1 MIFFEDFSN
10 EINLVLNDVNSFIE
24 SLEKPISDLGTSFLD
39 KFKISMKGFNT
50 FLLFPYWLSEGFD
63 IKDKEDV
70 SRKLSNLDI
79 YGIMHLRIIDDILDN
94 PEKIDRNLLLLSNIC
109 EFKMY
114 EICFNLIGKNESFM
128 KDLEDI
134 LTSFSNAILFEKKQY
149 QYLGIL
155 TEEMKNYNY
164 ELMARKAFHLRIPIL
179 SYLYLEKSSEKKR
192 NDFFSMM
199 EYWGTSMQLFNDVL
213 GWKDDFTSG
222 QMTYPLA
229 KAIQHLE
236 EENLV
241 DKGKEDVMDIAAAF
255 IETNILE
262 NTLEI
267 SLKYQ
272 KMAIDSIRTYNLYYL
287 TKFFEDASDKISSSI
302 DKFKD
307 KRNNLLKEILN

>member
-1 MIFFEDFSN
+1 
-10 EINLVLNDVNSFIE
+10 
-24 SLEKPISDLGTSFLD
+24 
-39 KFKISMKGFNT
+39 MKGFNT

-179 SYLYLEKSSEKKR
+179 SYLYLEESSEKKR
-192 NDFFSMM
+192 NDFFSMI

>member
-179 SYLYLEKSSEKKR
+179 SYLYLEESSEKKR
-192 NDFFSMM
+192 NDFFSMI

-302 DKFKD
+302 DKFKE
-307 KRNNLLKEILN
+307 KEIVCLKKY

>member
-179 SYLYLEKSSEKKR
+179 SYLYLEESSEKKR
-192 NDFFSMM
+192 NDFFSMI

>member
-1 MIFFEDFSN
+1 MIFFDDFDK
-10 EINLVLNDVNSFIE
+10 EINLVLSDVNSFICG
-24 SLEKPISDLGTSFLD
+24 LEKPISDLGISFLD

-63 IKDKEDV
+63 IKGKDDV
-70 SRKLSNLDI
+70 SRKLANLDV

-94 PEKIDRNLLLLSNIC
+94 PEKIDRNLLLVSNIC

-114 EICFNLIGKNESFM
+114 EISFNLIGRNESFL
-128 KDLEDI
+128 KDLEDT
-134 LTSFSNAILFEKKQY
+134 LMRFSNAVLYEKQHYTYKG
-149 QYLGIL
+149 LL

-179 SYLYLEKSSEKKR
+179 SYLYLEESDKKKR

-199 EYWGTSMQLFNDVL
+199 ECWGTSMQLFNDIL

-222 QMTYPLA
+222 QMTYPLV
-229 KAIQHLE
+229 KAIEYLE
-236 EENLV
+236 DENLV
-241 DKGKEDVMDIAAAF
+241 ETGKADTMDIAAAF

-262 NTLEI
+262 DTLDI

-272 KMAIDSIRTYNLYYL
+272 KMAIESIKSYNLYYL
-287 TKFFEDASDKISSSI
+287 NEFFEDASIKIYSSI
-302 DKFKD
+302 EKFKN
-307 KRNNLLKEILN
+307 KRESILKDIIN

>member
-1 MIFFEDFSN
+1 MIFFDDFSK
-10 EINLVLNDVNSFIE
+10 EINLVLNDVNSFI
-24 SLEKPISDLGTSFLD
+24 SGLEKPISTLGVSFLD

-63 IKDKEDV
+63 IKDKEYV
-70 SRKLSNLDI
+70 SRKLSNLDV
-79 YGIMHLRIIDDILDN
+79 YGIMHLRIVDDILDN
-94 PEKIDRNLLLLSNIC
+94 PEKIDINLLLLSNIC

-114 EICFNLIGKNESFM
+114 EICFNLIGKNELFM
-128 KDLEDI
+128 KDLEDT
-134 LTSFSNAILFEKKQY
+134 LTSFSNAILFEKNQY
-149 QYLGIL
+149 QYSGIL
-155 TEEMKNYNY
+155 TEDMKNYNY
-164 ELMARKAFHLRIPIL
+164 ELMARKAFHLRIPLL
-179 SYLYLEKSSEKKR
+179 SYLYLEESHEKKR
-192 NDFFSMM
+192 NDLFSMI

-213 GWKDDFTSG
+213 GWKDDFVSG
-222 QMTYPLA
+222 QITYPLV
-229 KAIQHLE
+229 KAIQYLE

-262 NTLEI
+262 NTLDI

-272 KMAIDSIRTYNLYYL
+272 KMAIESIKAYNLYYL

-302 DKFKD
+302 DKFND

>member
-1 MIFFEDFSN
+1 
-10 EINLVLNDVNSFIE
+10 
-24 SLEKPISDLGTSFLD
+24 
-39 KFKISMKGFNT
+39 MKGFNT

-155 TEEMKNYNY
+155 TEDMKNYNY
-164 ELMARKAFHLRIPIL
+164 
-179 SYLYLEKSSEKKR
+179 
-192 NDFFSMM
+192 
-199 EYWGTSMQLFNDVL
+199 
-213 GWKDDFTSG
+213 
-222 QMTYPLA
+222 
-229 KAIQHLE
+229 
-236 EENLV
+236 
-241 DKGKEDVMDIAAAF
+241 
-255 IETNILE
+255 
-262 NTLEI
+262 
-267 SLKYQ
+267 
-272 KMAIDSIRTYNLYYL
+272 
-287 TKFFEDASDKISSSI
+287 
-302 DKFKD
+302 
-307 KRNNLLKEILN
+307 

>member
-307 KRNNLLKEILN
+307 KRNSLLKEILN

>member
-1 MIFFEDFSN
+1 MIFFDDFDK
-10 EINLVLNDVNSFIE
+10 EINQVLGDVNCFIGD
-24 SLEKPISDLGTSFLD
+24 LEKPISNLGVTFLD
-39 KFKISMKGFNT
+39 KFKISLKGFNT
-50 FLLFPYWLSEGFD
+50 FLIFPYWLSDGFD
-63 IKDKEDV
+63 IKSKEDV
-70 SRKLSNLDI
+70 SRKLSNLDV

-179 SYLYLEKSSEKKR
+179 SYLYLEESSEKKR
-192 NDFFSMM
+192 NDFFSMI

-307 KRNNLLKEILN
+307 KRNSLLKEILN